1 MILRELAVPDVTAVA
16 AEKYSHVGK
25 LRRFIG
31 GPKLLAELEAES
43 GNRLMSLRER
53 MYHADAAEEDF
64 LHSSLGFLKDFSRIA
79 GEISNTTDLEL
90 IRDFVMDTRESLLQ
104 MGDVNTKIDHN
115 SQTPLN
121 DRINILEDLASKR
134 RHAAAIGEM
143 ALVIQRQIQLTH
155 GDKSLANILLD
166 LESIALFGNLP
177 ADPIRAAQEIS
188 SNYVRILQISQ
199 SEATS
204 IKDDQAKIVE
214 NEQRIKRSLWQEIGY
229 ALTPLSGI
237 LLKLMAT
244 DMEPTALFIG
254 GPLLVTALSAFVGYS
269 GIKMNSSNIESV
281 TLRTKKYK
289 ALLAKRINLEHHNPQ
304 SLSGQLSD
312 ILDYIKL
319 RHSPLIEN
327 KKIN

>member
-1 MILRELAVPDVTAVA
+1 
-16 AEKYSHVGK
+16 
-25 LRRFIG
+25 
-31 GPKLLAELEAES
+31 
-43 GNRLMSLRER
+43 
-53 MYHADAAEEDF
+53 
-64 LHSSLGFLKDFSRIA
+64 
-79 GEISNTTDLEL
+79 
-90 IRDFVMDTRESLLQ
+90 